1 MDSNHPVDKVSTED
15 DSAFQ
20 LGVQTKQVDG
30 EEIDI
35 TELSN
40 QELIKQAEEFSESLE
55 LEKAVALYDEGLR
68 RFPNDTIIMDQY
80 TDLLLQLEE
89 GKKARELI
97 ERSIQLNPNR
107 EGRKYLNFAEMLSGN
122 ESLQMYKKGIEV
134 LKMDSNRY
142 KEGMRMDDAAIA
154 MKHVASA

>member
-1 MDSNHPVDKVSTED
+1 M
-15 DSAFQ
+15 
-20 LGVQTKQVDG
+20 
-30 EEIDI
+30 
-35 TELSN
+35 
-40 QELIKQAEEFSESLE
+40 IKQAEEFTEQLE

-68 RFPNDTIIMDQY
+68 RFPNDTIILDQY

-89 GKKARELI
+89 IKKARELI

-107 EGRKYLNFAEMLSGN
+107 EGRKYLNFAEMLNGN

-142 KEGMRMDDAAIA
+142 K
-154 MKHVASA
+154 